1 MPPEQPALPPVVA
14 PSGRFIA
21 QLFLVPGLIVASA
34 IVVLLGFSWLAGGN
48 RTPEAFLR
56 DLESSNPDIRWRTAS
71 DLAQV
76 LRRDPGLASNADF
89 GLKLATILKQSLGE
103 LERAEASQAAAG
115 AQSAEATARE
125 RKESQ
130 ARQAYVQY
138 LIASLGNLMT
148 PAGAPLLGDI
158 ARKSGSRDP
167 KTDAIMRRQAL
178 WALAA
183 LGDNLQK
190 FSTLPE
196 EQQDATRRQLEQALN
211 GAGDSGEWARRSLN
225 YLQKSGPL
233 GAIDSLVAC
242 SRDDDPFLR
251 KEAALALSFWF
262 GTAEENQK
270 AEAALVTLAQDD
282 GHGTTIS
289 IREGD

>member
-14 PSGRFIA
+14 PSGKFIA

-34 IVVLLGFSWLAGGN
+34 VVVLLGFSWLAGGN
-48 RTPEAFLR
+48 RSPEAFVR

-76 LRRDPGLASNADF
+76 LRRDPGLASNAEF
-89 GLKLATILKQSLGE
+89 GLKLSAILKQSLGE
-103 LERAEASQAAAG
+103 LERAESGQAAAG

-125 RKESQ
+125 RKDLL

-148 PAGAPLLGDI
+148 PVGAPLLGDI
-158 ARKSGSRDP
+158 AKKSGSRDP
-167 KTDAIMRRQAL
+167 KTDALMRRQAL

-190 FSTLPE
+190 FATLPE
-196 EQQDATRRQLEQALN
+196 SDRQATRTQLEQAA
-211 GAGDSGEWARRSLN
+211 AGVGDQADWARRSLD
-225 YLQKSGPL
+225 YLNKKGPL

-242 SRDDDPFLR
+242 SRDDDPFIR
-251 KEAALALSFWF
+251 KEAALALAFWF

-270 AEAALVTLAQDD
+270 AEAALAALAQDD

>member
-34 IVVLLGFSWLAGGN
+34 VVVLLGFSWLAGGN
-48 RTPEAFLR
+48 RSPDAFLR

-89 GLKLATILKQSLGE
+89 GLNLAAILKQSLGE
-103 LERAEASQAAAG
+103 LERAETSQAAAG
-115 AQSAEATARE
+115 AQNAEATARE

-130 ARQAYVQY
+130 ARQAYIQY

-148 PAGAPLLGDI
+148 PVGAPLLGDI
-158 ARKSGSRDP
+158 AKKSGSRDP
-167 KTDAIMRRQAL
+167 RTDALMRRQAL

-190 FSTLPE
+190 FASLPE
-196 EQQDATRRQLEQALN
+196 SDRAATRAQLHQA
-211 GAGDSGEWARRSLN
+211 AASTVDQAEWARRSLDFLN
-225 YLQKSGPL
+225 RNGPL

-242 SRDDDPFLR
+242 SRDEAPVIR

-262 GTAEENQK
+262 GTPEENQK
-270 AEAALVTLAQDD
+270 AEAALVALAQDD